1 MSGMKCRLIVC
12 ILAVMFKNIIEN
24 YLVRVS
30 YYLVRVSYYL
40 IMIHLYS
47 YIVDS
52 R

>member
-12 ILAVMFKNIIEN
+12 ILAVMFKKIIEN

-30 YYLVRVSYYL
+30 YYLV
-40 IMIHLYS
+40 MIRLYS